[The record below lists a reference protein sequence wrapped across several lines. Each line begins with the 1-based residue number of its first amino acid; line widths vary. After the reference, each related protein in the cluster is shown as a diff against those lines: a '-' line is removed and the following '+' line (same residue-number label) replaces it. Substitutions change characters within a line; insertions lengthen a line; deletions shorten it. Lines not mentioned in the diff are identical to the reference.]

1 MAKPNL
7 IGGAVYL
14 KLDGVQYMS
23 RGNWTYNHGMPTRET
38 VYDGANAVG
47 YVERPQE
54 PFIQGDMTVPAAL
67 DVGKLV
73 VSDDVTVTLEL
84 DNGNVVVLRN
94 AWFASEGTVDAHEG
108 QISGA
113 KFVGK
118 SLEVM
123 R

>member
-1 MAKPNL
+1 MKPNL
-7 IGGAVYL
+7 IGGAAYL
-14 KLDGVQYMS
+14 KLDGVQHMS
-23 RGNWTYNHGMPTRET
+23 RGKWSYNHGMPTRET

-54 PFIQGDMTVPAAL
+54 PFVQGDMTVPASL
-67 DVGKLV
+67 DVAKLV
-73 VSDDVTVTLEL
+73 TADDVTLTLEL

-94 AWFASEGTVDAHEG
+94 AWFAADGTVDVEEG
-108 QISGA
+108 MISGA
-113 KFVGK
+113 RFVGK